1 MNKYK
6 SDDYKLG
13 AVKYYLK
20 HNDSMDKVCEIFDC
34 KKSTLK
40 GWIDRYKTT
49 KNLTRKNKR
58 PNFEPLFVST
68 FCANL
73 NVQRCK

>member
-34 KKSTLK
+34 KKSTERPSYLCREIK
-40 GWIDRYKTT
+40 SNQSASTSAYNQTLCGYEKTQ
-49 KNLTRKNKR
+49 L
-58 PNFEPLFVST
+58 
-68 FCANL
+68 
-73 NVQRCK
+73 

>member
-20 HNDSMDKVCEIFDC
+20 HNDNNIERPSYLCREI
-34 KKSTLK
+34 KSNQSASTSAYNQTLC
-40 GWIDRYKTT
+40 GM
-49 KNLTRKNKR
+49 KR

-73 NVQRCK
+73 NVQRCKNN

>member
-20 HNDSMDKVCEIFDC
+20 HNDSMNKVCEYLIV
-34 KKSTLK
+34 
-40 GWIDRYKTT
+40 
-49 KNLTRKNKR
+49 RK
-58 PNFEPLFVST
+58 
-68 FCANL
+68 
-73 NVQRCK
+73 VQRCK